1 MAKYQTNKT
10 KRAVY
15 NTLRCIG
22 VMLFGQNRFKQPKF
36 LENAAQKDKY
46 EVWLGMIDEGK
57 INEVENELIEETEQR
72 RPDMH
77 PSESEKMAML
87 EVALQIY
94 KYINDKDDAFL
105 ERSSYSREEVV
116 EGILSVMHIL
126 HIDTDMICRLLL

>member
-105 ERSSYSREEVV
+105 ERSSYSR
-116 EGILSVMHIL
+116 
-126 HIDTDMICRLLL
+126 

>member
-94 KYINDKDDAFL
+94 KYINDKDVSKEKYESKGASAGGD
-105 ERSSYSREEVV
+105 
-116 EGILSVMHIL
+116 GDQSVAGAEFSF
-126 HIDTDMICRLLL
+126 

>member
-77 PSESEKMAML
+77 PSESEKMASLRWLCRYISISTTKMML
-87 EVALQIY
+87 FWRGLPTAEKKL
-94 KYINDKDDAFL
+94 KRAF
-105 ERSSYSREEVV
+105 
-116 EGILSVMHIL
+116 
-126 HIDTDMICRLLL
+126 